1 MAGAC
6 GNLEANIN
14 LQSWPKT
21 GINRKRVK
29 KKKKVIDIRQMGP

>member
-1 MAGAC
+1 MADAC

-29 KKKKVIDIRQMGP
+29 KKVIDIKQMGP

>member
-1 MAGAC
+1 MASVC

-21 GINRKRVK
+21 GINRKWV